1 MHGSISMN
9 TIVKKRQGNR
19 LTQITSLPY
28 IPKLKRKQKQRCK
41 AISFKIKPA
50 RPTKLRLRAQKKYN
64 LLTGK
69 FFYLLL
75 PFPVLVGILTPL
87 IKGPSTEN

>member
-19 LTQITSLPY
+19 LRQITSLPY

-50 RPTKLRLRAQKKYN
+50 KPTKLRLRAQ
-64 LLTGK
+64 
-69 FFYLLL
+69 
-75 PFPVLVGILTPL
+75 FPRPMDFHAKEL
-87 IKGPSTEN
+87 IYFHLSRANNSPKSIIC